1 MSSSRAVAQTL
12 DYPFLRGAAR
22 DGVKTA
28 LRFTLSEAGV
38 HTAIVGTTK
47 PERWRE
53 NAALLGDGRLPH
65 AQREAIR
72 ARWKAVATR
81 DWVGQI

>member
-1 MSSSRAVAQTL
+1 VL

-28 LRFTLSEAGV
+28 LRFTLGVPGV

-53 NAALLGDGRLPH
+53 NAALLGEGRLPD
-65 AQREAIR
+65 AQRDAIR
-72 ARWKAVATR
+72 ARWKAVAAP